1 MWNSEILVL
10 VRLTL
15 IVPAEGKVVQHLV
28 FWTLYIPTDIITLC
42 SPTSH
47 IQVSMAHF
55 DRHHISDTYRSH
67 SVTAVARS
75 GVLCPP
81 DQMCLHDLHYPWI
94 LRGLLP
100 ASSRGPCAVVCAYP
114 SVKQKEMA
122 EERGLGCLEFLEWC
136 STQTHRYHTHH
147 KYNTHSTNIH
157 IVTGYVARGDEKFE
171 WSHHH
176 VRNSDKCFYTY
187 IHTYIHS

>member
-1 MWNSEILVL
+1 
-10 VRLTL
+10 
-15 IVPAEGKVVQHLV
+15 
-28 FWTLYIPTDIITLC
+28 
-42 SPTSH
+42 
-47 IQVSMAHF
+47 MAHF
-55 DRHHISDTYRSH
+55 DRHHISDAYRSH

-122 EERGLGCLEFLEWC
+122 KERELGCLEFLEWC

-157 IVTGYVARGDEKFE
+157 IVTGYVARDDEKFE
-171 WSHHH
+171 
-176 VRNSDKCFYTY
+176 
-187 IHTYIHS
+187 